1 MTRNKGKRAFKLLL
15 LAHPNSLNGTGP
27 HIIIMKA
34 IRPDKTPTSET
45 SFSTKNG
52 RAADVLDGRTVVHA
66 AQRLEQENA
75 RLIEE
80 NAKLAQERDSL
91 RMLIDGL
98 PDNMFIKDRQSRFLI
113 SNLAHVRT
121 MGANHLDEVI
131 GKTDLDIFPPELSR
145 RYYEDE
151 QKLMASGGSLN
162 REEVVVNPKTG
173 EKRWLQTTKVSLRDP
188 QGKIVGLMGINRD
201 ITKLKQAEE
210 HLRQTHDDLEKRVA
224 ERTAQIS
231 QERLLLRTLI
241 DNLPD
246 YVYIKDGQG
255 RFVLANLAVAR
266 QMGFSSPDEII
277 GKSDFDLFPHELAAR
292 YRAEEEEMIRSG
304 KGLFNHEG
312 PTVDASKRGK
322 NRWVATT
329 KVILRDAHG
338 KVTGFIGLGR
348 DITERKR
355 MEEVLAQERSLLR
368 TLINNLPDS
377 IYAKDSAGRKILANT
392 ADLKNLRCKTEA
404 EAIGRTDF
412 DLFPKEI
419 AEKFTLT
426 TLR

>member
-210 HLRQTHDDLEKRVA
+210 QLRQTHDELEKRVA

-231 QERLLLRTLI
+231 HERLLLRTLI

-246 YVYIKDGQG
+246 YVYIKDGARPVYPGQPG
-255 RFVLANLAVAR
+255 R
-266 QMGFSSPDEII
+266 GTPDGI
-277 GKSDFDLFPHELAAR
+277 FFP
-292 YRAEEEEMIRSG
+292 G
-304 KGLFNHEG
+304 
-312 PTVDASKRGK
+312 
-322 NRWVATT
+322 
-329 KVILRDAHG
+329 
-338 KVTGFIGLGR
+338 
-348 DITERKR
+348 
-355 MEEVLAQERSLLR
+355 
-368 TLINNLPDS
+368 
-377 IYAKDSAGRKILANT
+377 
-392 ADLKNLRCKTEA
+392 
-404 EAIGRTDF
+404 
-412 DLFPKEI
+412 
-419 AEKFTLT
+419 
-426 TLR
+426 